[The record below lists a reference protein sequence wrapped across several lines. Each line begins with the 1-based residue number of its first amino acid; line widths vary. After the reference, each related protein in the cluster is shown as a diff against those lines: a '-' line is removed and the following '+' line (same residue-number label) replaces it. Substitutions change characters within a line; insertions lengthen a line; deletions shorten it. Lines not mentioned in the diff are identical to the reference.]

1 MFLYHRIISDQI
13 KLKKDLSTYEG
24 QTKIHTSNKL
34 LFLFLGEKVSSP
46 LDCFSIMPA
55 GLNSFYADIQYEGRG
70 L

>member
-1 MFLYHRIISDQI
+1 MHI
-13 KLKKDLSTYEG
+13 KARQKYLG
-24 QTKIHTSNKL
+24 TSNKL

-46 LDCFSIMPA
+46 LDCFLIMPT